1 MTVATRITARV
12 LPVNARGEVMLLFGI
27 DPLYTQHP
35 YWFTIGGG
43 VDEGE
48 SLADAGVRELAEE
61 TGIKI
66 SSDQLIGPFHR
77 GRHEFAFNGVPW
89 VSDSHFYAVALDEVS
104 VSFDGPQAGEAGF
117 ITDWAWWQP
126 QDLEADGRLSYPQPP
141 AILEHAVSIV
151 RKAVP

>member
-1 MTVATRITARV
+1 
-12 LPVNARGEVMLLFGI
+12 VMLLFGI

-43 VDEGE
+43 VDERE

-66 SSDQLIGPFHR
+66 SSNQLIGPFHG

-89 VSDSHFYAVALDEVS
+89 VSESHFYAVALDDVS
-104 VSFDGPQAGEAGF
+104 VSFDRHRAGDAGF
-117 ITDWAWWQP
+117 ITYWAWWQP
-126 QDLEADGRLSYPQPP
+126 QDLEADSRLSKPQLP